1 MSLQLILT
9 AMGDFSEVEVKQ
21 AIAEARNEKIAEM
34 TDENEKRTK
43 EAFDASIGA
52 MRASYMMISGM
63 AQVMGGG
70 MGQIFSSLYSI
81 AISTIQVFSAI
92 AAAQFFVPGMQM
104 QSILMVASLATAIV
118 SLAGV
123 MTGQTKLASQI
134 SGINMSLQGF
144 SQLIGV
150 MSF

>member
-9 AMGDFSEVEVKQ
+9 AMGDFSEVEVQQ
-21 AIAEARNEKIAEM
+21 AIAEVRNEKISQA

-43 EAFDASIGA
+43 EAFEASIGA

-63 AQVMGGG
+63 SQLMGGS
-70 MGQIFSSLYSI
+70 MGQIFSSLYGI
-81 AISTIQVFSAI
+81 AVSTIEVFSAI

-104 QSILMVASLATAIV
+104 QSLLMVASLASAIV

-123 MTGQTKLASQI
+123 MTGQTELSRRV
-134 SGINMSLQGF
+134 SGLTMSLQGY